1 MYVLTSTLCFY
12 SDLMCMFSPLK
23 AGVEVLSTCVG
34 VASSL
39 TAAEVAMLTNA
50 WAELLTPDS
59 VNDDTVSY
67 NVCSSDFALNKTY
80 NHRFDLV
87 VTYYAPLVYRLL
99 DPQGS
104 LAFTVNVQR
113 VYFKRTRTSWLHAVR
128 SKSVGLALPVYMA
141 ACHITYVIIIIIIDH
156 HCKLYSPILS

>member
-12 SDLMCMFSPLK
+12 SDLMYMFSTLK

-34 VASSL
+34 VAL

-67 NVCSSDFALNKTY
+67 NVCCSDFALNKTY
-80 NHRFDLV
+80 SAD
-87 VTYYAPLVYRLL
+87 
-99 DPQGS
+99 
-104 LAFTVNVQR
+104 
-113 VYFKRTRTSWLHAVR
+113 
-128 SKSVGLALPVYMA
+128 SK
-141 ACHITYVIIIIIIDH
+141 
-156 HCKLYSPILS
+156 

>member
-12 SDLMCMFSPLK
+12 SDLLICVFSSLK

-67 NVCSSDFALNKTY
+67 NVYCSDFALNKTY
-80 NHRFDLV
+80 NHRFELV
-87 VTYYAPLVYRLL
+87 VTY
-99 DPQGS
+99 
-104 LAFTVNVQR
+104 
-113 VYFKRTRTSWLHAVR
+113 
-128 SKSVGLALPVYMA
+128 
-141 ACHITYVIIIIIIDH
+141 
-156 HCKLYSPILS
+156 